1 MDPSAI
7 PSLSAGEVG
16 SRFVSQDEI
25 DTAKA
30 RREEQ
35 WKAAYARLGQ
45 EPPPLQQEDHYDGRS
60 LAEVKTCCEQGL
72 FSSEAPPLR
81 SPLTQV
87 QIAKQE
93 EWEEKNKLGT
103 SISFRLRILT
113 HSVAANQFQRQ
124 EEEERRRKEQDGE
137 ELKNFKEAVAARTSA
152 ANNPPPLSTAA
163 TVAAKP
169 KAPLV
174 KKDIKKTLKGVV
186 VKKKPAKPAVS
197 TSQPE
202 AKEKASKEEKGDT
215 SPVAKRRKIDKS

>member
-35 WKAAYARLGQ
+35 WRAAYARLGQ

-60 LAEVKTCCEQGL
+60 LAEKL
-72 FSSEAPPLR
+72 AANK
-81 SPLTQV
+81 
-87 QIAKQE
+87 IAKQE
-93 EWEEKNKLGT
+93 EWEEKNKL
-103 SISFRLRILT
+103 
-113 HSVAANQFQRQ
+113 ANQFRALEEDEIMFLDSIRERQ

-152 ANNPPPLSTAA
+152 VNNPPPLSTAA

-169 KAPLV
+169 KPPLG
-174 KKDIKKTLKGVV
+174 KKDTKKTLKGVI

-197 TSQPE
+197 NSRLE
-202 AKEKASKEEKGDT
+202 SKEKTGKEEKEEKDDA
-215 SPVAKRRKIDKS
+215 SPDAKRRKIDKP